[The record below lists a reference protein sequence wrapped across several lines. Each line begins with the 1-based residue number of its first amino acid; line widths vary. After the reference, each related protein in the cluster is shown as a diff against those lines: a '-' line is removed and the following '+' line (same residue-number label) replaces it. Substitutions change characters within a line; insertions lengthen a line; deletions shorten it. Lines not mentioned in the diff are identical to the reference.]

1 MKKTFGVSLF
11 LAMALCLL
19 LVVTTGC
26 KKESAEESSI
36 IEIIETTV
44 QEDSSKEEKEESS
57 VLREESEQNSSEESS
72 QESSKPEDPIEQ
84 LLKNTI
90 HDPNMNP
97 LTGEIEDHVVSDKR
111 PVAFSINN
119 HPDAVPP
126 VGISEA
132 DILFEAI
139 VEGGAT
145 RMMAIFQEVPYND
158 IPIGSIRSLRHSYI
172 DFAACYDAIIV
183 HCGCSDIATNALERR
198 GYADIDAISWAGGL
212 FYRDPW
218 RDSNMGY
225 VHSLVTTGIEI
236 NDFLAND
243 APYRTE
249 HEPDY
254 ACNMYFSEDPVVVNG
269 EVLTTIDVFFGDYR
283 HSIFTF
289 DAESNDYTME
299 EYGQVYIDYETDEP
313 IHFKNLVIIRTD
325 VWECDGVGHQDMELT
340 GEGEAWFCVNG
351 VYAPIKW
358 SRTDED
364 AQFVFT
370 YSDGTPVIFGVGK
383 TYIAVVDLGGGIE

>member
-1 MKKTFGVSLF
+1 MKKISRWVIVL
-11 LAMALCLL
+11 LMALCLL
-19 LVVTTGC
+19 IVAATGC
-26 KKESAEESSI
+26 KKEAAEESAETI
-36 IEIIETTV
+36 IEEISSTETV
-44 QEDSSKEEKEESS
+44 AEAKESS
-57 VLREESEQNSSEESS
+57 ASPLESSSQPQESS
-72 QESSKPEDPIEQ
+72 QESSVPEESEDPIF
-84 LLKNTI
+84 KNTI

-97 LTGEIEDHVVSDKR
+97 LTGEILDHPVADKR

-126 VGISEA
+126 VGITDA
-132 DILFEAI
+132 DIIYEGI

-145 RMMAIFQEVPYND
+145 RMMAVFQEVPYND
-158 IPIGSIRSLRHSYI
+158 TPIGSIRSLRHNYI

-183 HCGCSDIATNALERR
+183 HCGCSDLATNALERR
-198 GYADIDAISWAGGL
+198 RYADIDAISWAGGL

-225 VHSLVTTGIEI
+225 VHSLVTTGIKI
-236 NDFLAND
+236 NDFLEND
-243 APYRTE
+243 APYRVT
-249 HEPDY
+249 HEDGY
-254 ACNMYFSEDPVVVNG
+254 ACNMLFSNEPLVVGG
-269 EVLTTIDVFFGDYR
+269 EVLTEVDVFFGDYR

-299 EYGQVYIDYETDEP
+299 EYNQTYIDYATDEP
-313 IHFKNLVIIRTD
+313 IRFKNLVVIRTD

-340 GEGEAWFCVNG
+340 GEGEGYFAVNG

-364 AQFVFT
+364 AQFFFT
-370 YSDGTPVIFGVGK
+370 YTDGTPVVFGVGK
-383 TYIAVVDLGGGIE
+383 TYIAVVDLNGGIE